1 MSVTRARRLRR
12 QMSLPE
18 VLLWQ
23 QLRARPGGFKFRHQ
37 HPLGPYTLD
46 FYCHQAALAVEVD
59 GVSHEMGDNP
69 ARDEQRDRWVAAQ
82 GVMTLRVTAADVLGE
97 MEAVVRLVMHL
108 CRERSP

>member
-1 MSVTRARRLRR
+1 MSVARARRLRR

-37 HPLGPYTLD
+37 HPVGSYLLD
-46 FYCHQAALAVEVD
+46 FFCHAARLAVEVD

-69 ARDEQRDRWVAAQ
+69 ARDERRDRWLAKQ
-82 GVMTLRVTAADVLGE
+82 GILTFRVTA
-97 MEAVVRLVMHL
+97 
-108 CRERSP
+108 